1 MRNNYLLLLLAL
13 VFLTGKSN
21 AQTIQPCYTT
31 EMTKIYQAQHPEIAE
46 VEKQFNMQIEELI
59 RTGNINKYAR
69 TAGRQWDGVYDIP
82 LVFHVIHNYG
92 TELTQ
97 TTDNAIYK
105 LVAEMNK
112 FYSLQN
118 DTTSV
123 VREWKK
129 YVGKAN
135 FRFHLATKDPQGNP
149 TKGITHRFSY
159 LTFGGDDQAKM
170 DQWPPTSYVNIWTI
184 QRIGAQTT
192 GGIIVAYAT
201 PPSSAASNPY
211 YDGII
216 TNYGFLGD
224 ASNYGTLA
232 SGGSIDHEMGHI
244 LGLSHTFGHTN
255 TPGPSHDP
263 GTNYSG
269 SCGDDDDVDDT
280 PITDGCLGCCNLFDT
295 VCSQNYFKIYTSST
309 GADSLVNY
317 PDTANEQ
324 NIMNYATCKVM
335 FTKGQVE
342 RMRGSLNDDLAGRKN
357 LCSDTNLIYTGAL
370 DPMPDLPPVV
380 DFSVK
385 NPSTG
390 VNTYFTCPG
399 VNLKFTSQ
407 CWNDT
412 VTSVNWTFSNGANQP
427 TASASSTGTTGNNV
441 VSNVNNSFSEP
452 GWVSVTLAATGN
464 NSGTTTTT
472 NTTAAFVADLTGKS
486 PEGYIQDFNVSGD
499 RAKWPLFNYYN
510 NNFAWELNDNVG
522 FHDHSCIMYKGFDDR
537 SFPTNLTGR
546 PVGDFD
552 DFFSI
557 PVDLTSM
564 ATGKCNLNYAFSG
577 ASRTGNIR
585 DMNDTLQILYS
596 TDSSK
601 TWKSLAKLGKAQI
614 ANKGA
619 VSTAYTP
626 QYETDWSTT
635 TIPIPVAARTKYTVF
650 CWRYWPSVNDT
661 NKFNYF
667 YSTGNNFYMDNIYF
681 SPIPADVSSVNM
693 KNMDIAIIPNPTSND
708 AYVVVKDALNSNAN
722 VIVTDV
728 TGKVVY
734 TTSEVVSGGEAHIL
748 IPQSAI
754 SVKGLYMV
762 QVSTGSQSQTKKLV
776 VY

>member
-21 AQTIQPCYTT
+21 AQTIHPCYTT
-31 EMTKIYQAQHPEIAE
+31 EMTRIYKIQHPEL
-46 VEKQFNMQIEELI
+46 EELEQQFTKQI
-59 RTGNINKYAR
+59 KELIKSGNIDKYAR
-69 TAGRQWDGVYDIP
+69 TTGHQWDGIYDIP
-82 LVFHVIHNYG
+82 VVVHVIHNYG
-92 TELTQ
+92 AELTQ
-97 TTDNAIYK
+97 ATDNTIYK
-105 LVAEMNK
+105 LIAEMNK

-123 VREWKK
+123 VKQWKK

-135 FRFHLATKDPQGNP
+135 FRFHLATKDPLGNP
-149 TKGITHRFSY
+149 TKGITHRASY
-159 LTFGGDDQAKM
+159 LTYGGDDQAKM
-170 DQWPPTSYVNIWTI
+170 DQWPPTSYINIWTI
-184 QRIGAQTT
+184 ARIGAQVTN
-192 GGIIVAYAT
+192 GIIVAYAT
-201 PPSSAASNPY
+201 PPSSGAANPY

-216 TNYGFLGD
+216 TNYSFLGD
-224 ASNYGTLA
+224 ASQPGA
-232 SGGSIDHEMGHI
+232 SGGSIDHEMGHV
-244 LGLSHTFGHTN
+244 LGLSHTFGKTN
-255 TPGPSHDP
+255 NPGPCPCPDPLTNFSSH
-263 GTNYSG
+263 
-269 SCGDDDDVDDT
+269 CGDDDDVDDT

-295 VCSQNYFKIYTSST
+295 VCSQNYYKIYTSAS

-324 NIMNYATCKVM
+324 NIMNYASCKVM
-335 FTKGQVE
+335 LTKGQVE
-342 RMRGSLNDDLAGRKN
+342 LMRGSLNNDLAGRNN
-357 LCSDTNLIYTGAL
+357 LCSDTNLMFTGAL
-370 DPMPDLPPVV
+370 APIPDLLPIV

-385 NPSTG
+385 NSSS

-399 VNLKFTSQ
+399 VPLKFTSQ

-412 VTSVNWTFSNGANQP
+412 VTTVNWTFTNGASVP
-427 TASASSTGTTGNNV
+427 TATATSPSGSSNNV
-441 VSNVNNSFSEP
+441 NSTVNNFFSEP
-452 GWVSVTLAATGN
+452 GWVSVTIAATGN

-472 NTTAAFVADLTGKS
+472 NPKGAYVSELTGKS
-486 PEGYIQDFNVSGD
+486 PDGYIQDFNTSGD
-499 RAKWPLFNYYN
+499 RDKWPLFNYYHN
-510 NNFAWELNDNVG
+510 TFAWELNDNVG

-577 ASRTGNIR
+577 ATRTGNIN
-585 DMNDTLQILYS
+585 DMNDTLQIMYS
-596 TDSSK
+596 IDSSK
-601 TWKSLAKLGKAQI
+601 TWKTLAKLAKSQI

-635 TIPIPVAARTKYTVF
+635 TIPIPTAARTKYTVF
-650 CWRYWPSVNDT
+650 CWRYWPGVNDT

-667 YSTGNNFYMDNIYF
+667 YSTGNNFYMDNVYF
-681 SPIPADVSSVNM
+681 SPIPADVTSVNM
-693 KNMDIAIIPNPTSND
+693 KNLDIAIIPNPTSND
-708 AYVVVKDALNSNAN
+708 AYVVVKDASNGNAN

-734 TTSEVVSGGEAHIL
+734 TTSEVIAGGEAHIL
-748 IPQSAI
+748 IPQSVI
-754 SVKGLYMV
+754 TVKGLYMV
-762 QVSTGSQSQTKKLV
+762 QVSTGSQTQTKKLV